1 MKGIYVILFIL
12 VLFSNSFEFDNKL
25 STLSDYSLLLHKV
38 RKDVVNEAL
47 LNLPKREST
56 ILLKMCLDMSKIKE
70 EYSLNDSESAYLVYK
85 WIADNIEYDC
95 TDPKLNY
102 ESPSTVFIEG
112 KSGSFGI
119 AALFKNMCIF
129 MKIKSDIISGLT
141 KQKVNS
147 EEIINEVENYW
158 NYILIDGNYYL
169 IDIPMGAGE
178 CFDNYFEKFYSDLF
192 FATKPE
198 YFIRYHFPEDNKWQL
213 LSKEITNKEF
223 TSMAYLYRDF
233 YIEGFRTIEPDTN
246 ILSINEDSKMTITYD
261 ESITDP
267 NLICIIVNTKDG
279 RTEEIL
285 HKDLT
290 TSKGM
295 IEINLNTIE
304 ENAIFFMI
312 AKVYPNDSSK
322 KTNILGFLR
331 INFSK
336 NMNVFSKKF
345 FLKKKNYYS
354 KNIIPKDNSII
365 RNIINYKKE
374 DC

>member
-1 MKGIYVILFIL
+1 MKGIYVILIIS
-12 VLFSNSFEFDNKL
+12 VLFPNSLEFDNKL
-25 STLSDYSLLLHKV
+25 STLSHYSLLLHKV
-38 RKDVVNEAL
+38 RKDVVNKAL

-102 ESPSTVFIEG
+102 ESPSAVFIGG

-119 AALFKNMCIF
+119 AALFKNMCTF

-178 CFDNYFEKFYSDLF
+178 CYDNYFDKFYSDLF

-336 NMNVFSKKF
+336 NMNAFSKKF

-354 KNIIPKDNSII
+354 KNTIPKDNSFI
-365 RNIINYKKE
+365 RNI
-374 DC
+374 